1 MKKLSMVVHSSLQQE
16 LADLLRSLQL
26 DSFMFSH
33 IEEHS
38 SQLEH
43 DALLSAR
50 DKVVGYV
57 PKVRV
62 DIILE
67 DERAQTLL
75 EEIRNSKISFNGK
88 GMYWVTAIETSG
100 EL

>member
-33 IEEHS
+33 IEKHS

-43 DALLSAR
+43 DAFLSAR

-57 PKVRV
+57 PQVRV
-62 DIILE
+62 DIIAEHSQVKYLL
-67 DERAQTLL
+67 DELR
-75 EEIRNSKISFNGK
+75 SKHLSFNGQCF
-88 GMYWVTAIETSG
+88 YWVTDVEESG